1 VVRAEEEKLKLDELI
16 KKDKG
21 KIKVLRIL
29 ARLFLRVAHKAV
41 CLASAGVDRALDMH
55 APIPAHHRWALCL
68 RLRRPDQASDHIYV
82 STFAPSVDEY
92 HPPKIVEATT
102 R

>member
-55 APIPAHHRWALCL
+55 TYTSSSSLGSL
-68 RLRRPDQASDHIYV
+68 STAS
-82 STFAPSVDEY
+82 
-92 HPPKIVEATT
+92 EA
-102 R
+102 RSSL

>member
-1 VVRAEEEKLKLDELI
+1 LIHSNPLEEDFTPFYIDRYTTYPLWFGPRRRRSSNKLDELI

-55 APIPAHHRWALCL
+55 TYTSSSSLGSL
-68 RLRRPDQASDHIYV
+68 STAS
-82 STFAPSVDEY
+82 
-92 HPPKIVEATT
+92 EA
-102 R
+102 RSSL